1 GHDGNDE
8 IALADG
14 IKNFCRAHDLDAAQ
28 PHSFAERAQRRWRKD
43 NLGEAELGAGQLPLV
58 GRAVARRRFVV
69 GVRLLGS
76 PKGFGGA
83 PAPISG
89 AGKRDWIG
97 YARADAGKMLG
108 REPRVVEEAQ
118 RDPAGRELLVDPV
131 VLLGGPG
138 GVADDLVGGPEI
150 ARV

>member
-1 GHDGNDE
+1 
-8 IALADG
+8 
-14 IKNFCRAHDLDAAQ
+14 
-28 PHSFAERAQRRWRKD
+28 WRKD
-43 NLGEAELGAGQLPLV
+43 NLGEAELGAGQLPIV
-58 GRAVARRRFVV
+58 GRAVARRHFVV

-76 PKGFGGA
+76 AQCLGGA
-83 PAPISG
+83 PSPISG

-150 ARV
+150 ARVEQFARQQAALDPPFIHIPDYGGITRRAKQQR